1 MKFVLFFA
9 LALSAVLASAKP
21 HYASYD
27 AVYVQH
33 IPRDMIE
40 EYEGRAL
47 YISTATLQEQVNIV
61 ASAHKHPHEV
71 IAALVAACTRHE
83 MIKTRMPNTDV
94 DVDTHLFLFNNDDAL
109 ILPYTRIRSGPPI
122 VPDVTYEEEN
132 EEEEEEEEEEVVR
145 VPVSK
150 KKSKKR
156 SPQKPQKMGSF
167 GATE

>member
-1 MKFVLFFA
+1 MKFVLFLV

-33 IPRDMIE
+33 IPSDMME

-83 MIKTRMPNTDV
+83 MIKTRMANSEV

-109 ILPYTRIRSGPPI
+109 LLPYTRIRSGPPI
-122 VPDVTYEEEN
+122 VPDVTYEEE
-132 EEEEEEEEEEVVR
+132 EEEEEEEVVR
-145 VPVSK
+145 APVSK

-156 SPQKPQKMGSF
+156 APQKMGAF